1 MEWWGSEQSPGSV
14 RQLHEKTSWE
24 GQKHL
29 DRCIG
34 GDKWAGGGAPTSVP
48 RPWELL
54 LFPQWLQTPFTCI
67 LLSSGFHFSALS
79 LPMMASY
86 Q

>member
-1 MEWWGSEQSPGSV
+1 MEWWGSEQSPGSL

-34 GDKWAGGGAPTSVP
+34 GDKWAGG
-48 RPWELL
+48 RPLRSL
-54 LFPQWLQTPFTCI
+54 AYGNFCSS
-67 LLSSGFHFSALS
+67 LSGSRLPSLAFSSHLGSTS
-79 LPMMASY
+79 LPSPSP
-86 Q
+86 

>member
-1 MEWWGSEQSPGSV
+1 MEWWGSEQNPGSV

-34 GDKWAGGGAPTSVP
+34 GDKWAGGRCVCAHFGPLPVGTSALPSVAPDPLV
-48 RPWELL
+48 
-54 LFPQWLQTPFTCI
+54 F
-67 LLSSGFHFSALS
+67 SSGFHLSALS
-79 LPMMASY
+79 LPTMASY